1 MCDLFVWGSFTCF
14 FSEQTGLD
22 IVTNVTEIWCPVCFV
37 CWCSSTDHLRQLVPL
52 TSCGGVLR
60 MLPPPALAALQ
71 TSQLSVAF
79 LSDVA
84 KNILNTESV
93 F

>member
-1 MCDLFVWGSFTCF
+1 MCDLFICGSFTCF

-22 IVTNVTEIWCPVCFV
+22 IVTNVTEIWRSLCAGGLSLITGDMKQPVYLTV
-37 CWCSSTDHLRQLVPL
+37 CA
-52 TSCGGVLR
+52 GVLR
-60 MLPPPALAALQ
+60 MLPPSALAALQ
-71 TSQLSVAF
+71 TSPLSVGF

-84 KNILNTESV
+84 KIGI